1 MVVGVA
7 PGAVLLDSNTTVY
20 FETDAAVVMVTG
32 AVVLMSSTA
41 SPSVAMMVQLGGK
54 QEVASPP

>member
-7 PGAVLLDSNTTVY
+7 PGAVLLDNNTVY
-20 FETDAAVVMVTG
+20 FETDAVVVMVTG

-41 SPSVAMMVQLGGK
+41 SPSVANGQ
-54 QEVASPP
+54 SFN

>member
-7 PGAVLLDSNTTVY
+7 PGAVLLVSDTVY

-32 AVVLMSSTA
+32 AVVLISPTE
-41 SPSVAMMVQLGGK
+41 SPSVAMMDSVLIRRKARGC
-54 QEVASPP
+54 

>member
-7 PGAVLLDSNTTVY
+7 PSAVLLDSNTVY

-41 SPSVAMMVQLGGK
+41 SPSVAMKDRVSIRRKAGGC
-54 QEVASPP
+54 